1 MGSNSRKIVIT
12 NGDTSTD
19 SNFLPTVTDTYNIGS
34 PENRWTNIYL
44 GSGGIHFLQGIAN
57 SNIGTDNCGNLVFT
71 SNVGISINNEVIVG
85 PQGTVFNS
93 DIVPAKDNVYS
104 FGLTGARWRD
114 IYIGPGT
121 LNILGPSGEGNA
133 TLGSNSKGT
142 AYTEFG
148 FATPFINIGP
158 AQLVANAVGGWQI
171 GPSGELGTPEFDLVA
186 REQDTSGE
194 FIGPSYSLIR
204 NPGATGD
211 RGVDGST
218 GATGDRGVDGS
229 TGATGPRGVDGST
242 GAIGPR
248 GVDGS
253 TGPTGGRGVDGST
266 GATGPRGEQ
275 GPKGTPGANYNTSGY
290 TTDNPVI
297 DSSVN
302 FSQLAVNLTYI
313 PGNTVVCVDLSNVTN
328 YFEGIVTDFSQNGH
342 TMTILVKHI
351 DGTFGSGQNNYNI
364 NLNGVDGEIGAT
376 GSQGNQGFT
385 GSQGNQGFTGS
396 IGNQGNQGFTGSI
409 GIQGNQ
415 GNQGFTGSIGNQ
427 GNQGNQGFTGS
438 IGLQG
443 NQGNQGF
450 TGSIGNQG
458 NQGFTGS
465 IGNQGNQGFTGS
477 IGNQGNQGFTGS
489 IGNQGN
495 QGYTGPTG
503 PQGNQGFT
511 GSIGLQGNQGF
522 TGPTG
527 SQGNQGYTGPTG
539 SQGNQ
544 GYTGPTG
551 PQGNQ
556 GFTGPT
562 GNQGFTGHLGYTGP
576 TGPQGNQG
584 FTGNAGQ
591 NSLSSFSYGSFHSS
605 VTQQIT
611 SHNVRY
617 YISLDSTDISY
628 GIYLD
633 GSGKIFF
640 QNSGKYNL
648 AFNGQYDTRLNGSEN
663 AYTVFWLNYNGVDVS
678 NSGYIV
684 NTLEPNSKGGISLV
698 SFNTILT
705 ISGGNYIQY
714 YWISDHP
721 NANNGPERLQLYYNA
736 PGTISGSINGLATP
750 VEIPSVVVTINQIA
764 F

>member
-1 MGSNSRKIVIT
+1 MGSNSRKILIT

-85 PQGTVFNS
+85 PRGTVFNS

-104 FGLTGARWRD
+104 FGLTGARWRE

-133 TLGSNSKGT
+133 TLGSNDKGT

-158 AQLVANAVGGWQI
+158 SQLVPNAVGGWQI
-171 GPSGELGTPEFDLVA
+171 APSGLLGTPEFDLIV
-186 REQDTSGE
+186 REQDTSGA

-204 NPGATGD
+204 NPGATGS

-218 GATGDRGVDGS
+218 GPTGGRGVDGS
-229 TGATGPRGVDGST
+229 M
-242 GAIGPR
+242 
-248 GVDGS
+248 
-253 TGPTGGRGVDGST
+253 GPTGGRGVDGST

-351 DGTFGSGQNNYNI
+351 DGTFGSGQTVYNI
-364 NLNGVDGEIGAT
+364 NLNGIDGEIGAT

-409 GIQGNQ
+409 GNQGNQGFTGSIGNQ

-495 QGYTGPTG
+495 QGFTGSIG
-503 PQGNQGFT
+503 NQGNQGFT
-511 GSIGLQGNQGF
+511 GSIGPQGNQGF

-527 SQGNQGYTGPTG
+527 P
-539 SQGNQ
+539 QGNQ

-556 GFTGPT
+556 GYTGPT
-562 GNQGFTGHLGYTGP
+562 GPQGNQGYTGP

-648 AFNGQYDTRLNGSEN
+648 SFNGQYDTRINGSEN

-684 NTLEPNSKGGISLV
+684 NTLDANIKGGISLV

-721 NANNGPERLQLYYNA
+721 NADGGNERVQLYYNA
-736 PGTISGSINGLATP
+736 PGTISGAGNSLATP